1 MIQSPVLLI
10 TASDDKVGI
19 PNVQISN
26 TQPYAANLRV
36 RSVSA
41 GHFLQ
46 PEAPDRVNEELQMFV
61 EEVLDP
67 SK

>member
-1 MIQSPVLLI
+1 MLLI
-10 TASDDKVGI
+10 TASKDKVVI
-19 PNVQISN
+19 PEVQISN

-46 PEAPDRVNEELQMFV
+46 LEAPDRVNEELQMFV
-61 EEVLDP
+61 EEVFDQ